1 MLKNNRGVTL
11 LSLIIY
17 ILVLT
22 IVLSVLT
29 TIVTNFDRN
38 KEFLKDQGKYIGEL
52 DKFALYFIRDV
63 KSNSYANITA
73 NQVVFSNGAV
83 YRYEKNEKSIYKDK
97 VKIAHNIEYC
107 NFVKKEIKSGNITK
121 IIINVDI
128 IPTGYDINRRTTDYV
143 LKYW

>member
-38 KEFLKDQGKYIGEL
+38 KEFLK
-52 DKFALYFIRDV
+52 
-63 KSNSYANITA
+63 
-73 NQVVFSNGAV
+73 
-83 YRYEKNEKSIYKDK
+83 
-97 VKIAHNIEYC
+97 
-107 NFVKKEIKSGNITK
+107 
-121 IIINVDI
+121 
-128 IPTGYDINRRTTDYV
+128 
-143 LKYW
+143 

>member
-1 MLKNNRGVTL
+1 MIKNNRGVTL

-22 IVLSVLT
+22 IVLSILT
-29 TIVTNFDRN
+29 TIVINFDKN
-38 KEFLKDQGKYIGEL
+38 KEFIKDQGKYIGEL

-63 KSNSYANITA
+63 KSNSNANVTE
-73 NQVVFSNGAV
+73 NQVVFSNGSA
-83 YRYEKNEKSIYKDK
+83 YKYEKNEKSIYKNK

-107 NFVKKEIKSGNITK
+107 NFIKKEIKSGNITK

-128 IPTGYDINRRTTDYV
+128 IPKGYNINRRTTDYV